1 MTMEDKKRTMEL
13 TLTAPVGKVLQN
25 TLIKEKFSVPVIK
38 LGINQV
44 IIKKAM
50 VIIPAIIWFSV
61 KLEANI
67 PKEM

>member
-50 VIIPAIIWFSV
+50 VITPAIIWFSV